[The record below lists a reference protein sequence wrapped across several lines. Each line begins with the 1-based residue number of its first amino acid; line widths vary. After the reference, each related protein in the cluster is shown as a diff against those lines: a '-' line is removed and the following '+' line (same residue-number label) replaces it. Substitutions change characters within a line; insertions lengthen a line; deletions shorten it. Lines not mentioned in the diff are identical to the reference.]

1 MYDEPE
7 ESYQLIPPF
16 IIWTFVIILTLTF
29 ATVAGVKVYQ
39 HYQLGI
45 ENDNTQIIRQSNQY
59 VTSKQEHLVTLM
71 ADYRDLQVKID
82 VLSKDPSNSTT
93 VAGMQDQERAIVR
106 EMRQTTA
113 TLQPD
118 QIPPDIAR
126 FLAESSYR

>member
-7 ESYQLIPPF
+7 ESYRFIPPF
-16 IIWTFVIILTLTF
+16 IIWTFVIILALTF

-45 ENDNTQIIRQSNQY
+45 ENRNTQIVRQSNQY

-82 VLSKDPSNSTT
+82 VLSKDPSNMTT